1 MCQTDVISSHI
12 GRIGRHSFDRRMR
25 MASPLFQ
32 EKRGEMAR
40 LLNEVDKLSECLHE
54 QFATIS
60 EEDYRLFARE
70 LKIVIATLKALR
82 QESLSRTELRI
93 YDDRMRQQITDLEE
107 LDHDIRVFRV
117 DAPKNVALQEALADV
132 KDLDFSYLFN

>member
-1 MCQTDVISSHI
+1 
-12 GRIGRHSFDRRMR
+12 

-32 EKRGEMAR
+32 EKRGEVAR
-40 LLNEVDKLSECLHE
+40 LLNEVDKLSECLHD
-54 QFATIS
+54 QFASIS

-82 QESLSRTELRI
+82 QESLARPELRI
-93 YDDRMRQQITDLEE
+93 YDDRMRQQIADLEE

-117 DAPKNVALQEALADV
+117 EAPKNESLQQALAGV

>member
-1 MCQTDVISSHI
+1 
-12 GRIGRHSFDRRMR
+12 

-32 EKRGEMAR
+32 ERRGEVAR
-40 LLNEVDKLSECLHE
+40 LLNEVDRLSECLHD

-82 QESLSRTELRI
+82 QESLARPELRV
-93 YDDRMRQQITDLEE
+93 YDDRMRQQIADLEE

-117 DAPKNVALQEALADV
+117 EAPKNEALRQALADV

>member
-40 LLNEVDKLSECLHE
+40 LLNEVDKLSECLHD

-107 LDHDIRVFRV
+107 LDYDIRVFRV
-117 DAPKNVALQEALADV
+117 DAPKNVALQEALAEV

>member
-1 MCQTDVISSHI
+1 
-12 GRIGRHSFDRRMR
+12 

-40 LLNEVDKLSECLHE
+40 LLNEVDKLSECLHD

-117 DAPKNVALQEALADV
+117 DAPKNKALQEALAGV

>member
-40 LLNEVDKLSECLHE
+40 LLNEVDKLSECLHD